1 MMLDAAMNFS
11 NQMVA
16 ARMKP
21 RPKVDKEREQR
32 DIEIMERTGTIF
44 GIKKTINKIK
54 DHGNKKSSRLGC

>member
-44 GIKKTINKIK
+44 GIKKTIAN
-54 DHGNKKSSRLGC
+54 